1 MAIHK
6 WDLEKYS
13 KNPVLR
19 MDKEFYDKATKTVVS
34 YEKGFTVRYTSEDAF
49 FTEEY
54 EWTPEGS
61 RLDKRTLG
69 SIVDGKDALI
79 RMEYVGSF
87 SGIDLREKRVSA
99 MELLK
104 GDLYIEEIYTN
115 EDGTEHIEQSVFDNG
130 YWNFELVRKMKAK
143 EINEA

>member
-6 WDLEKYS
+6 WDLEKYG

-19 MDKEFYDKATKTVVS
+19 MDKEFSSKATKTVAPS
-34 YEKGFTVRYTSEDAF
+34 EKGFIVRYTSEDSF

-69 SIVDGKDALI
+69 SIVDGKDALL
-79 RMEYVGSF
+79 RMEYVGSE

-104 GDLYIEEIYTN
+104 GDLYIEEIYTDK
-115 EDGTEHIEQSVFDNG
+115 DGTAHIEQSVFDNG
-130 YWNFELVRKMKAK
+130 YWNFELARRMKVK

>member
-6 WDLEKYS
+6 WDLEKYG
-13 KNPVLR
+13 KYYALC
-19 MDKEFYDKATKTVVS
+19 MGEEFSSKATKTVVPS
-34 YEKGFTVRYTSEDAF
+34 EEGFIVRYASEDTF

-54 EWTPEGS
+54 EWSPEGS

-69 SIVDGKDALI
+69 SIVDGKDVLI
-79 RMEYVGSF
+79 RMEYVGSD
-87 SGIDLREKRVSA
+87 SGIDLREKRVSV

-130 YWNFELVRKMKAK
+130 YWNFELARKMKAK
-143 EINEA
+143 EITEA

>member
-6 WDLEKYS
+6 WDLEKYG

-19 MDKEFYDKATKTVVS
+19 MDKEFYDKATKTVVPS
-34 YEKGFTVRYTSEDAF
+34 EKGFTVRYTSEDTF

-69 SIVDGKDALI
+69 SIVDGKDVLL

-130 YWNFELVRKMKAK
+130 YWNFELARKMKAK

>member
-6 WDLEKYS
+6 WDLEKYG
-13 KNPVLR
+13 KNPVLC
-19 MDKEFYDKATKTVVS
+19 MDKEFSSKATKTVVPS
-34 YEKGFTVRYTSEDAF
+34 EKGFTVRYTSEDVF

-54 EWTPEGS
+54 EWIPDGS

-69 SIVDGKDALI
+69 SIVDGKDVLL

-99 MELLK
+99 MELIK